1 MGVFC
6 DKIERAATFGEL
18 VVEAS
23 EFDRRERGAD
33 AFRPQSRKCPNAL
46 PSVHPPPD
54 ATALYVSRCH

>member
-23 EFDRRERGAD
+23 EYEWSDRLERVA
-33 AFRPQSRKCPNAL
+33 
-46 PSVHPPPD
+46 
-54 ATALYVSRCH
+54 